1 MNTRIHVVLLDENG
15 LRGPKRMSVPEMFF
29 YACKVSLAWQG
40 YSPDYKKVHKVKE
53 LTPDTI
59 RPPFARYAHGVE
71 IPAGWRIVQTSGQL
85 GVREDDSIPEDAY
98 EQAVICFESVSEIL
112 QSAGMGCAD
121 VAHISAY
128 VTDRDHMAA
137 YMRARDEFMA
147 ASCRLPS
154 STLLI
159 VSGFT
164 RPEFKVE
171 VEVLA
176 AAP

>member
-1 MNTRIHVVLLDENG
+1 M
-15 LRGPKRMSVPEMFF
+15 
-29 YACKVSLAWQG
+29 
-40 YSPDYKKVHKVKE
+40 KE
-53 LTPDTI
+53 LTPPSL

-71 IPAGWRIVQTSGQL
+71 IPPHWRLVQTSGQL
-85 GVREDDSIPEDAY
+85 GIRADDSIPDDAY
-98 EQAVICFESVSEIL
+98 QEAVICFDNIAEIL
-112 QSAGMGCAD
+112 RSAGMGPDD

-128 VTDRDHMAA
+128 VTDREHMAG
-137 YMRARDEFMA
+137 YMRARDEFLA
-147 ASCRLPS
+147 KAGRLPS

>member
-1 MNTRIHVVLLDENG
+1 M
-15 LRGPKRMSVPEMFF
+15 
-29 YACKVSLAWQG
+29 
-40 YSPDYKKVHKVKE
+40 KE
-53 LTPDTI
+53 LTPITI

-71 IPAGWRIVQTSGQL
+71 IPAHWRIVQTSGQL
-85 GVREDDSIPEDAY
+85 GIRADDSIPEDAY
-98 EQAVICFESVSEIL
+98 AQAVICFEALSEIL
-112 QSAGMGCAD
+112 KSAGMTAND

-128 VTDRDHMAA
+128 VTAREHMAG
-137 YMRARDEFMA
+137 YMRARDTFMA
-147 ASCRLPS
+147 HATRVPS